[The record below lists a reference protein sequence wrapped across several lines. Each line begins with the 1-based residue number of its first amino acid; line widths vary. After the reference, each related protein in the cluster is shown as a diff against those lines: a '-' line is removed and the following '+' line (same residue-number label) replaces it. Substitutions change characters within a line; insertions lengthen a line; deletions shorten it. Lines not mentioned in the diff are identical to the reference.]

1 MLQRGWMTLLGM
13 LACAHTLRGLCC
25 RPLITPVNSEKKE
38 LEVLGKT
45 FYEITEE
52 LYDVAES
59 IKLADE
65 LVGDV
70 REVFSNS
77 DDRI

>member
-1 MLQRGWMTLLGM
+1 M
-13 LACAHTLRGLCC
+13 
-25 RPLITPVNSEKKE
+25 
-38 LEVLGKT
+38 LGKT

-70 REVFSNS
+70 REVYSNS